1 MDPSELVIFFKPFS
15 KEHGGQMAIP
25 LSKADIVTV
34 SVGYDL
40 APKVTMTEIVEEC
53 CKAVVFVARKFPNA
67 VLVAGG
73 HSCGASMASYFLY
86 VDWIQYGMQ
95 CCPLKGVFLSI
106 CAS

>member
-1 MDPSELVIFFKPFS
+1 
-15 KEHGGQMAIP
+15 MAIP

-53 CKAVVFVARKFPNA
+53 CKTVVFVARKFPNA

-73 HSCGASMASYFLY
+73 HSCGGSMASYFLY
-86 VDWIQYGMQ
+86 VDWVQYGMQ
-95 CCPLKGVFLSI
+95 CFPLKGVFHSI
-106 CAS
+106 RAS